1 MKRIFIMLLILVLPV
16 VSIAKLPASC
26 EVEVNQL
33 VHDYM
38 AQNTTLRPQV
48 LRLALESYEC
58 ALQRGIKD
66 KKKILTIIDYSLP
79 SSVRRMWVLD
89 LKKETVLFNTLVAH
103 GKYSG
108 ELRSIRFSDKPGS
121 LESSIG
127 LFVTGKTYYGHDG
140 YTLRLI
146 GLEKGFNDKA
156 EARHIVMHGA
166 WYVSKAAI
174 QHHGTIG
181 RSWGCPALDEKI
193 IRPVIDMVKDGTI
206 LFAYYPQ
213 RKWLRTS
220 TYLNCPKVK
229 SARGSST
236 IRQWSP

>member
-1 MKRIFIMLLILVLPV
+1 MKRLFIILIILIFPI
-16 VSIAKLPASC
+16 VSMAKLPASC
-26 EVEVNQL
+26 EVKINQAIEKYL
-33 VHDYM
+33 PKH
-38 AQNTTLRPQV
+38 ATLRPEV

-58 ALQRGIKD
+58 ALERGVRD

-79 SSVRRMWVLD
+79 SSVKRMWVLD

-108 ELRSIRFSDKPGS
+108 DLKSIHFSDKPGS

-140 YTLRLI
+140 YTLRLK

-166 WYVSKAAI
+166 WYVSKQTL
-174 QHHGTIG
+174 QHYGRIG
-181 RSWGCPALDEKI
+181 RSWGCPALDEHI
-193 IRPVIDMVKDGTI
+193 IKPVIDKIKDGTI

-213 RKWLRTS
+213 KKWIKKS

-229 SARGSST
+229 NAPDNNAT
-236 IRQWSP
+236 RQ